1 MFLRVM
7 IRNDQ
12 THSSCTSP
20 RTQTLRLGVG
30 AAIFLAGTALR
41 LRFLLADRS
50 LWLDEAMLALNILRR
65 NAIQLL
71 QPLELEQ
78 VAPPV
83 FLLLERFAV
92 TLFGAGELA
101 LRLVPFLA
109 GGLLLVVI
117 WRVGAELLRPGWA
130 LLALGL
136 AAASPLL
143 VSYSGE
149 VKQYSSDALV
159 SAVLLALALEV
170 FRRPEEPRRYWLLAG
185 AGVLAIWS
193 SLPSVF
199 VLGGIG
205 LAMLIEVRR
214 TGLIRVAA
222 TGISWGLALAAVYL
236 ATYRASSR
244 DPYLARFW
252 ADVYLDPRAPD
263 FFQRLSTAASGI
275 IEGSFFGA
283 STPLPAPV
291 LILAL
296 LITLLGLVA
305 LAKHHGRSVG
315 ALLIAPLALLGV
327 AAVTHFYPPAP
338 RLLLGLVP
346 ILVLGFTAGLQW
358 LADRAPEG
366 RARRVAAGSL
376 ALLAIA
382 PASVGSA
389 RAALAPS
396 DPAPAE
402 AAVRELDAARR
413 PGDAVYVFSRVV
425 PVWVYYTTDW
435 DAPDRARVEWLLE
448 AARRI
453 GPNSGNRPTR
463 RTAVTAEG
471 DELRREEGTYGTEL
485 VGIATGIE
493 HPTPPDGRSTPD
505 PGWAENETRRITRE
519 CGSGVWLFFSHGSD
533 AAEAELLAA
542 LEAAGLARDIES
554 RRRAVRI
561 YRMTCP
567 AGSSTR

>member
-1 MFLRVM
+1 V
-7 IRNDQ
+7 
-12 THSSCTSP
+12 
-20 RTQTLRLGVG
+20 V
-30 AAIFLAGTALR
+30 AILLAGLALR

-83 FLLLERFAV
+83 LLLLERLAV

-117 WRVGAELLRPGWA
+117 WRVGAALLRPGWA

-159 SAVLLALALEV
+159 SSVLLALALKV

-193 SLPSVF
+193 SLPSIF

-222 TGISWGLALAAVYL
+222 TGICWGLALAAVYL
-236 ATYRASSR
+236 ATYKASSR

-296 LITLLGLVA
+296 LITLLGLVS
-305 LAKHHGRSVG
+305 LAGHHGRAVG
-315 ALLIAPLALLGV
+315 IVLIAPLALLGV
-327 AAVTHFYPPAP
+327 AAVAHIYPPAP

-346 ILVLGFTAGLQW
+346 ILILGFTAGLQW
-358 LADRAPEG
+358 LANRAPEG
-366 RARRVAAGSL
+366 PARRVAAGAL

-382 PASVGSA
+382 PASVAGV

-402 AAVRELDAARR
+402 AAVRELDTARR

-425 PVWVYYTTDW
+425 PVWLYYTTDW
-435 DAPDRARVEWLLE
+435 EAPDRARVEWLLD

-463 RTAVTAEG
+463 GTAVTAEG
-471 DELRREEGTYGTEL
+471 DELRREGTYGTEL

-493 HPTPPDGRSTPD
+493 HPTPPDGRRTPD
-505 PGWAENETRRITRE
+505 PGWAENETRRIIRE

-533 AAEAELLAA
+533 AAEAELLPA
-542 LEAAGLARDIES
+542 LEAAGLARDVES

-561 YRMTCP
+561 YRMVCP